1 MSIEPYLLLCI
12 IFLMFKEDSTKLVR
26 VNGVQVANSHS
37 KRVTIGDRSRV
48 ISKNDSHSRYQ
59 KRIFNKTFLS
69 QIVQSKRGETFKQ
82 REVKEHFE
90 QSRRHHESNELNH
103 FPSNDRKNQRNE
115 TGDLAMVDMLW
126 SVLKRGKMLGHIE
139 EEIRE
144 FEDPA
149 SYWSL
154 LNEVM
159 SEGELFVEIGGCRT
173 AYRVAMDW
181 RNRHSSI
188 IALLFREM
196 YTRVS
201 HFYVLVSLLLYSLG
215 PTWEPLGGLLG
226 SASSPLYGR

>member
-1 MSIEPYLLLCI
+1 
-12 IFLMFKEDSTKLVR
+12 
-26 VNGVQVANSHS
+26 
-37 KRVTIGDRSRV
+37 
-48 ISKNDSHSRYQ
+48 
-59 KRIFNKTFLS
+59 
-69 QIVQSKRGETFKQ
+69 
-82 REVKEHFE
+82 
-90 QSRRHHESNELNH
+90 
-103 FPSNDRKNQRNE
+103 
-115 TGDLAMVDMLW
+115 MVDMLW

-188 IALLFREM
+188 IALLFRVDSMEWCVSKSKKYGLEGFFIASIIDSVQQIVQSLYLDNQRSANQIGTSKRSSINH
-196 YTRVS
+196 YTIS
-201 HFYVLVSLLLYSLG
+201 
-215 PTWEPLGGLLG
+215 T
-226 SASSPLYGR
+226 